1 MSTDA
6 IVLLKKDHQEMR
18 KLFREFEKAGERR
31 DRHQGAAGDSDHRGA
46 DRAHLHRERSDVPAC
61 P

>member
-18 KLFREFEKAGERR
+18 KLFQYG
-31 DRHQGAAGDSDHRGA
+31 GIAASIILIAFGI
-46 DRAHLHRERSDVPAC
+46 
-61 P
+61 